1 LRWKLGSS
9 NYKEISAMTFAKRIL
24 GKEGPEVSA
33 LGLGC
38 MGMSEFYGH
47 SDREAALATIAT
59 ALQAGITL
67 LDTGDFYGM
76 GHNEML
82 LAEALRGK
90 RDKAFIQV
98 KFGAQRGPDGAFLGI
113 DARPSSVKTALAY
126 SLRRLGTDYV
136 DLYQTG
142 LDHAVP
148 IEETIG
154 AIGDLVAQG
163 YVRHVGITN
172 VDADTIQRA
181 HKTHKI
187 TALQSEYGLMSRDI
201 EHEILPLCRELGIAT
216 TAYGVLGRGL
226 LTGSKGSGEGDFR
239 NILYPR
245 FQGENLTR
253 NERLAAALAMVAQS
267 EGITAAQAAIAW
279 VASRGADIIPLVG
292 ARTVERLTEALSS
305 PLKLS
310 QESLSAIEKAVP
322 EDAVGGER
330 FMVAH

>member
-1 LRWKLGSS
+1 
-9 NYKEISAMTFAKRIL
+9 MTFAKRIL
-24 GKEGPEVSA
+24 GKGGSEVSA

-38 MGMSEFYGH
+38 MGMSEFYGR
-47 SDREAALATIAT
+47 SDREAALATIAA
-59 ALQAGITL
+59 ALEAGITL

-82 LAEALRGK
+82 LAEALHGK

-142 LDHAVP
+142 LDPSVP

-172 VDADTIQRA
+172 VDADTIRRA
-181 HKTHKI
+181 HETHKI
-187 TALQSEYGLMSRDI
+187 TALQFEYGLMSRDI
-201 EHEILPLCRELGIAT
+201 EHEVLPLCREFGIGI

-226 LTGSKGSGEGDFR
+226 LTGSKGSGVGDFR

-253 NERLAAALAMVAQS
+253 NERLAAALAMVAES

-279 VASRGADIIPLVG
+279 VASRGSDIIPLVG
-292 ARTVERLTEALSS
+292 ARTVERLTEALAS
-305 PLKLS
+305 PLQLPVEVLS
-310 QESLSAIEKAVP
+310 QIEQAVP

-330 FMVAH
+330 FMVAR

>member
-1 LRWKLGSS
+1 
-9 NYKEISAMTFAKRIL
+9 MTFAKRTL
-24 GKEGPEVSA
+24 GKEGNEVSA

-38 MGMSEFYGH
+38 MGMSEFYGR
-47 SDREAALATIAT
+47 SDREAALATIAA
-59 ALQAGITL
+59 ALEAGITL

-142 LDHAVP
+142 MDPAVP

-154 AIGDLVAQG
+154 AIGDLVVQG
-163 YVRHVGITN
+163 YVRHIGITN
-172 VDADTIQRA
+172 VDADTIRRA
-181 HKTHKI
+181 HKTHTI
-187 TALQSEYGLMSRDI
+187 TALQFEYSLMSRDI
-201 EHEILPLCRELGIAT
+201 EHEILPLCRELGIGT

-253 NERLAAALAMVAQS
+253 NERLAEALAMVAQS

-292 ARTVERLTEALSS
+292 ARTVERLTEALAS
-305 PLKLS
+305 PLELPEEALS
-310 QESLSAIEKAVP
+310 EIEKAVP
-322 EDAVGGER
+322 DEAVGGER